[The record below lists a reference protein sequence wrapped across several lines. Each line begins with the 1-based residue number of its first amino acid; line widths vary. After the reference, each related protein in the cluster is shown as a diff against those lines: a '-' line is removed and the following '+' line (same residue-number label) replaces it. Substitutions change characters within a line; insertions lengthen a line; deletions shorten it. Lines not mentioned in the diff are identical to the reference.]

1 MQGCGGSNSSL
12 GVRCTAE
19 EMLPAAGSDERRGR
33 VPRWKRKTR
42 GAGATSPTHLRSRLV
57 TINSGAGSITADG
70 RRDAGFRAGE
80 SEPTSITSSASDAM
94 AQVIAA
100 SGVKVLAVGAFNV
113 SLVGMVVDRDQY
125 EESNRNRQQTVSTI
139 VENPSVVWDAI
150 KQPYVEDHSN
160 HSSALLHRLDTWL
173 QMLAREWL
181 SLHVK
186 SFTTRIPIATVTEMS
201 RATALLAPHAQPFAR
216 VAAAQQHKSAAIFP
230 VAGRLKLKPL
240 LQALWNSCFSPFWD

>member
-1 MQGCGGSNSSL
+1 M
-12 GVRCTAE
+12 E
-19 EMLPAAGSDERRGR
+19 EEDAWRWRDE
-33 VPRWKRKTR
+33 PD
-42 GAGATSPTHLRSRLV
+42 HLRSRLV

-160 HSSALLHRLDTWL
+160 HRIAHSS
-173 QMLAREWL
+173 
-181 SLHVK
+181 
-186 SFTTRIPIATVTEMS
+186 
-201 RATALLAPHAQPFAR
+201 TASTHGS
-216 VAAAQQHKSAAIFP
+216 K
-230 VAGRLKLKPL
+230 
-240 LQALWNSCFSPFWD
+240 CSPANGCPSM